1 MSKIAHLAAAV
12 LLAAGAGM
20 APAAAQDAGTAFGP
34 TGPRDTLWG
43 IGARLRAEGATVEQT
58 MLALTRLNP
67 DAFVGPQGNLVKAG
81 AMLRVPTLAEARAVS
96 ADEARRMVAD
106 PSLDWS
112 APLEMAET
120 GDGQGIARLPAI
132 AGPAA
137 ADGPPAATVPP
148 PARRPPAAAL
158 PQPEAVDSSAW
169 QHRAQDAEQRVAELT
184 RERDAL
190 QARLAEQVAVAAE
203 AQRRLSALQAE
214 VARAGATGGVERTG
228 APRSVE
234 ALPSAA
240 PQRRSPRT
248 SEPVPEMSR
257 ETPPPSPFA
266 KRDEPSSFG
275 LWYGVGALGVGALVA
290 GFLWRRRRAT
300 GKGGPQRGSGPRPM
314 GARAVAA
321 MGATSDQGGPDA
333 EAPEHQPSPADDAEA
348 SADAS
353 QTVSAAAEA
362 PAAPSAPA
370 SQMGD
375 ESAALDAEDD
385 AELEAPADYSAAT
398 KLNLARAYAN
408 LDDRDNAREV
418 CLEVMQEGDD
428 AEREAAK
435 ALLERLDAKAG

>member
-1 MSKIAHLAAAV
+1 MSKLAHLAAAV

-81 AMLRVPTLAEARAVS
+81 AMLRVPTLAEVRAVS
-96 ADEARRMVAD
+96 AGEARRMVAD

-112 APLEMAET
+112 APLDMAET
-120 GDGQGIARLPAI
+120 EDGQGIAQLPAI
-132 AGPAA
+132 SAPAA
-137 ADGPPAATVPP
+137 AEA
-148 PARRPPAAAL
+148 PPAAAL
-158 PQPEAVDSSAW
+158 SPAASMQPDIVDPSAW
-169 QHRAQDAEQRVAELT
+169 QRRAQDAEQRVAELT
-184 RERDAL
+184 RERSAL
-190 QARLAEQVAVAAE
+190 QARLAEQVAVAAD
-203 AQRRLSALQAE
+203 AQRRLGALQAE
-214 VARAGATGGVERTG
+214 VARADAVGAAERASAARSME
-228 APRSVE
+228 AP
-234 ALPSAA
+234 PSAA
-240 PQRRSPRT
+240 LQQRSPRT
-248 SEPVPEMSR
+248 ERAPEMAR

-266 KRDEPSSFG
+266 ERDEPSSLG
-275 LWYGVGALGVGALVA
+275 LWFGVGALGVVALVA
-290 GFLWRRRRAT
+290 GFLWRRWRAA
-300 GKGGPQRGSGPRPM
+300 GKGGPKHESGSRPV
-314 GARAVAA
+314 GARSVAA
-321 MGATSDQGGPDA
+321 KLSTSGQGEPDA
-333 EAPEHQPSPADDAEA
+333 EAPEHQPSAADDAEA

-353 QTVSAAAEA
+353 QTASAAAET
-362 PAAPSAPA
+362 PTAPSAPA
-370 SQMGD
+370 SQTGD

-408 LDDRDNAREV
+408 LDDRENAREV

-435 ALLERLDAKAG
+435 ALLERLDARAD

>member
-1 MSKIAHLAAAV
+1 MSKLAHLAAAV

-132 AGPAA
+132 AGPDA

-148 PARRPPAAAL
+148 PARRPPVAAL
-158 PQPEAVDSSAW
+158 PQPEAVDPSAW

-190 QARLAEQVAVAAE
+190 QARLAEQVAVAAQ
-203 AQRRLSALQAE
+203 AQRRLRALQAE
-214 VARAGATGGVERTG
+214 VARADATGAVERTG

-234 ALPSAA
+234 APPSAA
-240 PQRRSPRT
+240 PQGRSPRT
-248 SEPVPEMSR
+248 SEPVPEMAR

-266 KRDEPSSFG
+266 KREEPSSSG
-275 LWYGVGALGVGALVA
+275 LWFGVGALGVGVLVA

-300 GKGGPQRGSGPRPM
+300 GKGGRQRGSRPRPV
-314 GARAVAA
+314 GARAA
-321 MGATSDQGGPDA
+321 MGATSDQGEPDA
-333 EAPEHQPSPADDAEA
+333 EAPEHQPSAADDAEA

-353 QTVSAAAEA
+353 QTASAAAEA

-370 SQMGD
+370 SQTGD

-408 LDDRDNAREV
+408 LDDRENAREV
-418 CLEVMQEGDD
+418 CLEVIQEGDE

>member
-1 MSKIAHLAAAV
+1 MSKLAHLAAAV

-112 APLEMAET
+112 APLEMAEA
-120 GDGQGIARLPAI
+120 GDGQGIAAPAP
-132 AGPAA
+132 ADAPLAA
-137 ADGPPAATVPP
+137 AL
-148 PARRPPAAAL
+148 PPAAAA
-158 PQPEAVDSSAW
+158 PPPAAASTQPEAVDPSAW
-169 QHRAQDAEQRVAELT
+169 QRRVQDAEQRVAELT

-190 QARLAEQVAVAAE
+190 QARLAEQVAVAAD
-203 AQRRLSALQAE
+203 AQRRLRALQAE
-214 VARAGATGGVERTG
+214 VALTE
-228 APRSVE
+228 APP
-234 ALPSAA
+234 PSAA
-240 PQRRSPRT
+240 PPQRSPRP
-248 SEPVPEMSR
+248 EPAPEMAR

-266 KRDEPSSFG
+266 KRDEPSSLG
-275 LWYGVGALGVGALVA
+275 LWFGVGALGVGALVA
-290 GFLWRRRRAT
+290 GFLWRRKRAA
-300 GKGGPQRGSGPRPM
+300 GKGGPKRRSEPRPV

-321 MGATSDQGGPDA
+321 MPATSDQGEPDA
-333 EAPEHQPSPADDAEA
+333 EAPEHQPPASGDAEA

-353 QTVSAAAEA
+353 QATSAAAEA

-370 SQMGD
+370 PQTGD
-375 ESAALDAEDD
+375 EPAASDAAADD

-398 KLNLARAYAN
+398 KLNLARAYAD
-408 LDDRDNAREV
+408 LDDRENAREV
-418 CLEVMQEGDD
+418 CLEVMREGDD

-435 ALLERLDAKAG
+435 ALLERLDAKAD